1 MSPSNVC
8 FQQLKNMQQEYSSID
23 ELGPYTVLCG
33 RSSTA
38 FNHVGNRRFRLTINL
53 NLQRYMDAPTKK
65 SKSEVIK
72 SIVKYLLEEVGARFV
87 KQQKSNYVEVS
98 RQAVKEKVAHSL
110 RDLALHATRQHK
122 SKATIKSTQN
132 FSDVFETPISQSK
145 APSPDANRS
154 QGECSCDET
163 PTKEL
168 IPEACL
174 SKESCRLENIFTE
187 AILISDNQ
195 VSLSSPD
202 YKSDS
207 ELTAEEEAEYN
218 ELVLDCV
225 DDNSRT
231 EYSEQWEEDIERVLR
246 L

>member
-8 FQQLKNMQQEYSSID
+8 FQPFNNIQQQVACID
-23 ELGPYTVLCG
+23 ELGPYTVICG

-53 NLQRYMDAPTKK
+53 NLQRYMAAPTKK

-87 KQQKSNYVEVS
+87 KQQKSTYVEVS

-122 SKATIKSTQN
+122 SKATITSTHK

-145 APSPDANRS
+145 APSPDVDRS
-154 QGECSCDET
+154 DGECSCDDT
-163 PTKEL
+163 PKKEL
-168 IPEACL
+168 IPEGCL
-174 SKESCRLENIFTE
+174 SKDIFTE

-195 VSLSSPD
+195 ATISSTN
-202 YKSDS
+202 YTSDS

-218 ELVLDCV
+218 GLVLDCV
-225 DDNSRT
+225 DDSSRGGYN
-231 EYSEQWEEDIERVLR
+231 EIWEEDIEHVLSI
-246 L
+246 